1 MAFARIAVFP
11 GGTQE
16 QYEYLA
22 GLMGEGV
29 ADQPERRLIAAGPS
43 EDGWTI
49 IQVWNSREPL
59 ERFIEEHLGPA
70 MQRAGDRGYPQSPRI
85 IDLELADLHL

>member
-1 MAFARIAVFP
+1 MAIARIAVFP

-22 GLMGEGV
+22 ELMGEGV
-29 ADQPERRLIAAGPS
+29 AHQPERRVIAAGPS

-49 IQVWNSREPL
+49 VQVWDSKEAL
-59 ERFIEEHLGPA
+59 EQFIEDHLRPA
-70 MQRAGDRGYPQSPRI
+70 MERAGDRAYPQPPRI
-85 IDLELADLHL
+85 TDIDLVDLHL